1 LNSSGTL
8 VAPSNAIPFERRCAM
23 KRFLFAFL
31 AIVVSQH
38 LADGPFVRFVAAR
51 EKHQEQRSSGA
62 TPAIGELQIPDGTP
76 IDIESP
82 FTYSSLDLKPKD
94 EISFRVLDP
103 VIVDGVTVIAQ
114 GATVTG
120 HVERAKRGGH
130 FGKAGLLVWTMKS
143 VTAVDGSQI
152 ELRLAPVRQRGD
164 SKSAKVATQ
173 MIITGALVPFIAP
186 VALLHGFKRG
196 GDAYIAAGKRYQV
209 FVKGAASVVVK

>member
-1 LNSSGTL
+1 
-8 VAPSNAIPFERRCAM
+8 M

-31 AIVVSQH
+31 AIAVSQH
-38 LADGPFVRFVAAR
+38 VAAGPFVRFVAAG
-51 EKHQEQRSSGA
+51 EKHQEQRSSDA
-62 TPAIGELQIPDGTP
+62 PRSNSELQIPDGTP
-76 IDIESP
+76 IEIESP
-82 FTYSSLDLKPKD
+82 FTYSSLHLKPKD

-103 VIVDGVTVIAQ
+103 VIVNGVTVITQ

-120 HVERAKRGGH
+120 HVDKAKRGGH

-152 ELRLAPVRQRGD
+152 ELRLTPVRQRGD

-173 MIITGALVPFIAP
+173 MIITGALVPLIAP

-209 FVKGAASVVVK
+209 FVKGPASVIVN

>member
-1 LNSSGTL
+1 
-8 VAPSNAIPFERRCAM
+8 M

-31 AIVVSQH
+31 ALAVSQQ
-38 LADGPFVRFVAAR
+38 LAAGPFVRFVAAR
-51 EKHQEQRSSGA
+51 EKHQEQRSSDI
-62 TPAIGELQIPDGTP
+62 TPASDELKIPDGTP
-76 IDIESP
+76 INIESP
-82 FTYSSLDLKPKD
+82 FTYSSLHVKPKD
-94 EISFRVLDP
+94 EISFRVIDP
-103 VIVDGVTVIAQ
+103 VIVNGVTVIAQ

-173 MIITGALVPFIAP
+173 MIVTGALVPLIAP
-186 VALLHGFKRG
+186 VALLYGFKRG

-209 FVKGAASVVVK
+209 LVKGPARVILK